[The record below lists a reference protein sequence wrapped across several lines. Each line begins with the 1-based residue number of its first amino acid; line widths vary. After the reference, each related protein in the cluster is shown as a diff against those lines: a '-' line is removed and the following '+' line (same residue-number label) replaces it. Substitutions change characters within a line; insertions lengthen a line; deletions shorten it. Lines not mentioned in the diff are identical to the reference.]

1 MCAFAN
7 YKNTK
12 FSYSLKT
19 DLILNCY
26 DNVKFNGTLIGNSTV
41 HRKFIQ
47 NSDTGCWASL
57 CNVCSFTLFLRV
69 DRVQKER
76 ISRIPAKVCAQF
88 IIWIDSNSIAH
99 RDSFKHFSITKIEMV
114 GKLDLKTCFLW
125 QSYEMLNSTGVLIA
139 NRLSIINW

>member
-1 MCAFAN
+1 MPYYGQKTNSILKC
-7 YKNTK
+7 
-12 FSYSLKT
+12 YS
-19 DLILNCY
+19 
-26 DNVKFNGTLIGNSTV
+26 NVKFNGTLIGNSTV
-41 HRKFIQ
+41 QRKFIW

-57 CNVCSFTLFLRV
+57 CNVCIVTLFLRI

-114 GKLDLKTCFLW
+114 GKLDLKTFFLR
-125 QSYEMLNSTGVLIA
+125 QSYEMLNKEQHIITLIGE
-139 NRLSIINW
+139 LPIDYPL

>member
-26 DNVKFNGTLIGNSTV
+26 GNVKFNGTLIGNSTV

-57 CNVCSFTLFLRV
+57 CNVCSVTLFLRV

-76 ISRIPAKVCAQF
+76 ISRIPAKVCT
-88 IIWIDSNSIAH
+88 DSVYYMN
-99 RDSFKHFSITKIEMV
+99 RFKLYCTS
-114 GKLDLKTCFLW
+114 
-125 QSYEMLNSTGVLIA
+125 
-139 NRLSIINW
+139 